1 MEGKGR
7 EGKGREGSLRC
18 VRLRCSRV
26 VILIPAKIIFITLY

>member
-1 MEGKGR
+1 M